1 MDEMEGYT
9 WFDLFVMYD
18 LNAAGVLVFVFFSF
32 TNLLGGWMWC
42 CSVRMNVLALFK
54 RSCTLFLLFVR
65 KKCFGVYASAFICE
79 TMTWLV
85 WLHAFF
91 H

>member
-1 MDEMEGYT
+1 
-9 WFDLFVMYD
+9 
-18 LNAAGVLVFVFFSF
+18 
-32 TNLLGGWMWC
+32 MWC

-79 TMTWLV
+79 TTICLV
-85 WLHAFF
+85 
-91 H
+91 